1 MLLVFRKSILH
12 GALRG
17 ALAQLDPTIVAGEM
31 ATYAPQAERR
41 MLAGAGIRDEEVF
54 MVPRVLRHEPKLL
67 GYYRLVLGVPQKQ
80 LYRASTGVGPFAKM
94 ETQGVIPSG
103 VDARIGDLCSAMNR
117 SLAALVAQLS
127 PSITEDD
134 LKQLPLLVLGVQID
148 GILRNKIGATATA
161 GVFDAVESIIE
172 GAAVTATR
180 SKDGRQLSF
189 TNAAGRVVTVKL
201 ASDPD
206 AVIEEQIGD
215 ETHFKVAIEIKG
227 GTDGSN
233 AHNRAGEAEKS
244 HQKVRNK
251 AGDFWTVI
259 SLKGLDFET
268 IKRESPT
275 TRHWFDVSEVLA
287 GSGPTWDQF
296 KDRMTVA
303 CGI

>member
-12 GALRG
+12 GALRE
-17 ALAQLDPTIVAGEM
+17 ALAQVDPNVVAAEM
-31 ATYAPQAERR
+31 ATYAPQAERQ

-54 MVPRVLRHEPKLL
+54 MVPSVLRHEPKLL

-80 LYRASTGVGPFAKM
+80 LYRANTGVGPFAKM
-94 ETQGVIPSG
+94 ETQGVIPAG
-103 VDARIGDLCSAMNR
+103 VVDRLGDLCSAMND

-161 GVFDAVESIIE
+161 GVFDAIESVIE
-172 GAAVTATR
+172 DAGVTSTR
-180 SKDGRQLSF
+180 STDGRKLSF

-259 SLKGLDFET
+259 SLKGLDFDT
-268 IKRESPT
+268 IKSESPT

-296 KDRMTVA
+296 KDRITVA